1 MHKFELSV
9 YKSLWE
15 DKKAL
20 TTILNTPNLIKANHT
35 FWREDFDV
43 DPNITETNA
52 EGEAV
57 FTSRMR
63 KVDTG
68 SLMDMRAPL
77 GDSVP
82 EDVKG
87 IEAYQGTI
95 QEFISKGYVETA
107 EMREY
112 KRRLFA
118 EIGDAALVSRFV
130 SDVLQPRVDSAN
142 QTLSHMAAQLISTG
156 KIFYAQ
162 GVGLKGGIL
171 KAAIPAENFLKVG
184 SKAWTDKS
192 ALILDDMRKIEQD
205 FRDATG
211 LAIPMQW
218 KITRKMLN
226 NVFLKN
232 EQVIK
237 WIKDMYLVDTGQI
250 GVGSTNLSGLVVND
264 ANFAKYIALVQGIST
279 IRIVDEKQNDVVNGS
294 VNGWKDGVAVFCPD
308 TKLGLVRRTTIAD
321 VRYFTAEYTNPS
333 TSFVFGSALDGC
345 AFVRNSIVP
354 NGVLKEWHSDLV
366 LAATPTLDEFLYH
379 YIVDTTSAGS

>member
-63 KVDTG
+63 KIDTG

-162 GVGLKGGIL
+162 GVGMKGGIL

-184 SKAWTDKS
+184 SKAWTDPS

-232 EQVIK
+232 EQVIE
-237 WIKDMYLVDTGQI
+237 WVRYMNIINNQPLPERLTVTRDMAMPALAAFE
-250 GVGSTNLSGLVVND
+250 GLPP
-264 ANFAKYIALVQGIST
+264 
-279 IRIVDEKQNDVVNGS
+279 IVIVEEKQKDADSTMVH
-294 VNGWKDGVAVFCPD
+294 GWKDGAAVLRPIGFA
-308 TKLGLVRRTTIAD
+308 GLVRRTTIKD
-321 VRYFTAEYTNPS
+321 TELFTKYGNS
-333 TSFVFGSALDGC
+333 VNSYSFVPALSGL
-345 AFVRNSIVP
+345 ATVRNAVIV
-354 NGVLKEWHSDLV
+354 NGNFKEWHADLV
-366 LAATPTLDEFLYH
+366 LAAVPSLDQFLYH
-379 YIVDTTSAGS
+379 YIIDTTTANS